1 MKILKKKPPRK
12 FYVGNNIELKDCAK
26 IYLNPNEQVTFL
38 TTKKQEYDVCKKDW
52 GFYATPSINGRLKSF
67 NFQTALIKN
76 IKTKKIYIFLI
87 EKGKQKKFY
96 KYIKKEKCKVIKWL
110 SK

>member
-1 MKILKKKPPRK
+1 MKILKKKPPRR
-12 FYVGNNIELKDCAK
+12 FYVGKNIQLKDCAK

-38 TTKKQEYDVCKKDW
+38 TKTKQEYDVCKKDW

-67 NFQTALIKN
+67 NFKTALIQN
-76 IKTKKIYIFLI
+76 IKTKRIYIFLK
-87 EKGKQKKFY
+87 EKGKEKKFN
-96 KYIKKEKCKVIKWL
+96 KYIKQEKCKVLKWL